1 MKTRCVSSG
10 LDLNL
15 SKMTFLMVEGDE
27 YRNAVLSVGQ
37 LQACRHVF
45 FWRAMYYCV
54 LSHALLRHLECIF
67 NMNCFIA

>member
-1 MKTRCVSSG
+1 MNTRSVSLELG
-10 LDLNL
+10 LNL
-15 SKMTFLMVEGDE
+15 SKLTFLKVEGDE

-45 FWRAMYYCV
+45 FWRAMYCV